1 MMDVR
6 HGQAKAMV
14 EAQDLMKR
22 VRAAGH
28 GHVFSFW
35 DKITEASQHQ
45 LLHQLSLIDFGL
57 MERLYRD
64 YIVRKSAPDVSAFEP
79 AETIA
84 LAHQRAHPEETTM
97 MAARGEEMLRAGKIA
112 AVLVAGGQASR
123 LGFDKPKGEYPI
135 GPVSGKSLFQLH
147 AEKLVATARRY
158 RTRIPWYIMTSDTN
172 DGETRAFFEQN
183 DWFGYSPP
191 DIFFFEQEMMP
202 ALDENG
208 KLILDAPDHIFMNP
222 NGHGGTLTALEKSGA
237 LADMRRRGIAEIFYF
252 QVDNVLLKICDPLFI
267 GCHVAANAEM
277 SAKVCAKRDPHEKVG
292 VIGRVVDPAFG
303 KAGKLKVI
311 EYSDMSK
318 ADKEARHP
326 DGTLKYNAGSIAI
339 HLLNVDFI
347 AREVNGGTK
356 LPWHVAHKQIPYL
369 DGSGKLIQPDQP
381 NGYKFETFIFD
392 ALSDARRVAVLEVER
407 RFEFSPVKN
416 AAGEDSPQT
425 AQHDLSELYAHWL
438 EQAGVKIPRDATRR
452 LKTRLE
458 ISPLFALDAP
468 ELATKI
474 SPDLRVQNELYLRT

>member
-1 MMDVR
+1 MNVR
-6 HGQAKAMV
+6 HGQERAFA

-28 GHVFSFW
+28 GHVFHFW
-35 DKITEASQHQ
+35 DKITEDSQQQ

-57 MERLYRD
+57 MERLYRE
-64 YIVRKSAPDVSAFEP
+64 YIIHKKKPDVSALEP
-79 AETIA
+79 AEIIT
-84 LAHQRAHPEETTM
+84 LAHQRAHPEETEKM
-97 MAARGEEMLRAGKIA
+97 VARGEEMLRAGKIA

-135 GPVSGKSLFQLH
+135 GPVSEKSLFQLH
-147 AEKLVATARRY
+147 AEKLIATARRY
-158 RTRIPWYIMTSDTN
+158 RTRIPWYIMASDAN
-172 DGETRAFFEQN
+172 AGETRAFFEQN
-183 DWFGYSPP
+183 NLFGYPAA

-237 LADMRRRGIAEIFYF
+237 LADMRRRGIEEIFYF
-252 QVDNVLLKICDPLFI
+252 QVDNVLLQMCDPLFI
-267 GCHVAANAEM
+267 GYHVAANAEM
-277 SAKVCAKRDPHEKVG
+277 SAKVCAKRNPYEKVG
-292 VIGRVVDPAFG
+292 VIGRLVDPATG
-303 KAGKLKVI
+303 RAGKLKVI

-318 ADKEARHP
+318 ADKEARNP

-339 HLLNVDFI
+339 HLFNVDFI
-347 AREVNGGTK
+347 AREVSGGTK

-369 DGSGKLIQPDQP
+369 NTGGELIQPDQP

-392 ALSDARRVAVLEVER
+392 ALSDAQRVVLLEVER

-425 AQHDLSELYAHWL
+425 AQHDLCELHAHWL
-438 EQAGVKIPRDATRR
+438 EQAGVKIPRDAAGR
-452 LKTRLE
+452 LNARLE

-468 ELATKI
+468 ELAKKI
-474 SPDLRVQNELYLRT
+474 PPNLKVQDGLYLEP